1 MLTGINSVNSN
12 SNQEIIES
20 YLHGYRNGCE
30 HAKVKLIEAATEW
43 LENNIENYVTQAN
56 LGYVTRVDSDV
67 YYSNIYS
74 NLVGNFK
81 SYLMSVLVD

>member
-30 HAKVKLIEAATEW
+30 HAKVKLIEAAIEW
-43 LENNIENYVTQAN
+43 LDNNIENYVTQ
-56 LGYVTRVDSDV
+56 VDSDAWIN
-67 YYSNIYS
+67 SE
-74 NLVGNFK
+74 LEEDFK
-81 SYLMSVLVD
+81 KYLKGVLVN

>member
-12 SNQEIIES
+12 SNQVIIES

-43 LENNIENYVTQAN
+43 LENNIDNYVTQ
-56 LGYVTRVDSDV
+56 VDSDAWIN
-67 YYSNIYS
+67 SE
-74 NLVGNFK
+74 LEDDFK
-81 SYLMSVLVD
+81 KYLNGVLVD

>member
-12 SNQEIIES
+12 QKIIES

-30 HAKVKLIEAATEW
+30 HAKVRLIEAACEW
-43 LENNIENYVTQAN
+43 LENNVENYVTQI
-56 LGYVTRVDSDV
+56 DSDV
-67 YYSNIYS
+67 YNSDIYS

-81 SYLMSVLVD
+81 SYLTRVLVD

>member
-1 MLTGINSVNSN
+1 MLTGINTIN

-30 HAKVKLIEAATEW
+30 HAKVRLIEAATEW
-43 LENNIENYVTQAN
+43 LENNVENYIDQI
-56 LGYVTRVDSDV
+56 DSDV
-67 YYSNIYS
+67 LDSDVYS

-81 SYLMSVLVD
+81 SYLTRVLVD

>member
-30 HAKVKLIEAATEW
+30 HAKIRLIEAATEW
-43 LENNIENYVTQAN
+43 LENNIENYVTQ
-56 LGYVTRVDSDV
+56 VDSDAWID
-67 YYSNIYS
+67 SE
-74 NLVGNFK
+74 LEEDFK
-81 SYLMSVLVD
+81 KYLTGVLVD